1 MFLDKLSILVAIGNT
16 VKSSPGL
23 EQHWMRL
30 SDRASQAKQKNFAH
44 TKKRLTKSRFE
55 RGKDGGDVS
64 GKAMQSDEGQA
75 RASLVREMV
84 KNLEEG

>member
-1 MFLDKLSILVAIGNT
+1 M
-16 VKSSPGL
+16 
-23 EQHWMRL
+23 
-30 SDRASQAKQKNFAH
+30 
-44 TKKRLTKSRFE
+44 SRFE